1 MERNYNIASV
11 RGRGRERERDSNIFI
26 LERRMEW
33 KVKTM
38 AAAILVD
45 DRWNK
50 GDLVF

>member
-1 MERNYNIASV
+1 MERNYNIASE
-11 RGRGRERERDSNIFI
+11 GEGEGKRERDSNIFI